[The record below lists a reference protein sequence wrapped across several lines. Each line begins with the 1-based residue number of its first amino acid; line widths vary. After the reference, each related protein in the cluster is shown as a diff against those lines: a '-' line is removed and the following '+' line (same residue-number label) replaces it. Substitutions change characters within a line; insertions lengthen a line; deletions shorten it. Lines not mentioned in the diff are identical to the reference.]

1 MFAITYLLII
11 YSLFFHVL
19 FFMFNF
25 IFLFGLNSTNKFIK
39 DICTANSLIMLSCCY
54 LAGHRVICIAYYLMI
69 HFRTDKEVGSMDEAH
84 EGMVWSMA
92 WHPLGHILVS
102 GSNDHTTSVSM
113 FVSPCSYY
121 WTSFCTKPSLIMTGL
136 PVFLFCTVQ
145 CSVAIINLAK
155 TNLIQHTILFFK
167 LLAS

>member
-1 MFAITYLLII
+1 MYYFSCLI
-11 YSLFFHVL
+11 LFSCFR
-19 FFMFNF
+19 
-25 IFLFGLNSTNKFIK
+25 LNSTNKFIK
-39 DICTANSLIMLSCCY
+39 DICTANSLIMLLSCCY

-121 WTSFCTKPSLIMTGL
+121 WTSFCTKPPFIMTGL
-136 PVFLFCTVQ
+136 PVFQYCTVQ

-155 TNLIQHTILFFK
+155 TNLVQHTYCFSNF
-167 LLAS
+167 